1 MNLCKKILKLALW
14 SAPIGVN
21 IGIFSYLIFNPSF
34 NPFSSLSNFERFF
47 QHSVSVNLVD
57 LFIWALIG
65 IIFGCS
71 SLIYQVETWSIT
83 KQTLVHFCITYFS
96 LSIINIFANVN
107 KFSWAKYYDL
117 FDFTIDFC
125 IIYLIVW
132 SVSIIRAKMTVRSL
146 NRKLHQKNQN

>member
-1 MNLCKKILKLALW
+1 MNLYKKILKLALW
-14 SAPIGVN
+14 SAPLGTN
-21 IGIFSYLIFNPSF
+21 IGILIDIIFNNSI
-34 NPFSSLSNFERFF
+34 NLFSSKSNFEHFF
-47 QHSVSVNLVD
+47 QNPISINLAD

-96 LSIINIFANVN
+96 MSVINILANVN

-117 FDFTIDFC
+117 LDFTIDFC
-125 IIYLIVW
+125 IIYLIFW

>member
-21 IGIFSYLIFNPSF
+21 IGIFSYLIFSPSF

-71 SLIYQVETWSIT
+71 SLIYQIETWSIT
-83 KQTLVHFCITYFS
+83 KQTLVHFCITYFLLII
-96 LSIINIFANVN
+96 LSILVN
-107 KFSWAKYYDL
+107 EHKWNWYYL
-117 FDFTIDFC
+117 LDFTIDFC

-132 SVSIIRAKMTVRSL
+132 SVSLIRAKMFVKSL

>member
-21 IGIFSYLIFNPSF
+21 IGIFSYLIFSPSF

-71 SLIYQVETWSIT
+71 SLIFKIEYWSIT
-83 KQTLVHFCITYFS
+83 KQTLVHFCTTYFS
-96 LSIINIFANVN
+96 FILVTVLAGWF
-107 KFSWAKYYDL
+107 KL
-117 FDFTIDFC
+117 TQQTILITTLEFI
-125 IIYLIVW
+125 IIYFIIWSFSMLRAQLIV
-132 SVSIIRAKMTVRSL
+132 KSL
-146 NRKLHQKNQN
+146 NKKLHQ

>member
-1 MNLCKKILKLALW
+1 MNLCKKIFKLALW

-21 IGIFSYLIFNPSF
+21 IGILSYLIFSPSF
-34 NPFSSLSNFERFF
+34 NPFSSLSNFEHFF
-47 QHSVSVNLVD
+47 QNSVSVNLVD

-83 KQTLVHFCITYFS
+83 KQTLVHFCITYSS
-96 LSIINIFANVN
+96 LSIMSIFANWY
-107 KFSWAKYYDL
+107 KL
-117 FDFTIDFC
+117 LDFTINFC